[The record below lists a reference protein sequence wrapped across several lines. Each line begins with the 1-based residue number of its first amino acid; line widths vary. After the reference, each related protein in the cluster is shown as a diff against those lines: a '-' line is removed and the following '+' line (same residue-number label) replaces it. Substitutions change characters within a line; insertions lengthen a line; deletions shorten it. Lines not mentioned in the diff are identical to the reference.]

1 MSAIIPPTGAAGNAA
16 AVAAGGVPSNGDR
29 IARLQKATT
38 DLEGVFV
45 EQLFKAMRE
54 TVPRDG
60 LTEGGSGEEMF
71 TALLDQKIASVAP
84 SRWQHG
90 LSDALLRQL
99 RGRVDSSPGAVAVG
113 GGGQP
118 ATPPAAPSSPAAIAP
133 ILSSNTLSDA
143 SRPEPS

>member
-1 MSAIIPPTGAAGNAA
+1 MSATIPPTGAAG
-16 AVAAGGVPSNGDR
+16 GVPAGSDR
-29 IARLQKATT
+29 VARLQKATT

-71 TALLDQKIASVAP
+71 TALLDQKMASVAP

-99 RGRVDSSPGAVAVG
+99 RGRVEPQPGAAAA

-118 ATPPAAPSSPAAIAP
+118 AAAPAAPSSPAALAP
-133 ILSSNTLSDA
+133 ILDPDALSDA

>member
-1 MSAIIPPTGAAGNAA
+1 MSATIPPTGTAGN
-16 AVAAGGVPSNGDR
+16 VGAAGGVPANGDR
-29 IARLQKATT
+29 ISRLHRATT

-71 TALLDQKIASVAP
+71 TALLDQKMASVAP
-84 SRWQHG
+84 SRWEHG

-99 RGRVDSSPGAVAVG
+99 RGRVESPAEAAPAA

-118 ATPPAAPSSPAAIAP
+118 AMAPATSSSPAALAP
-133 ILSSNTLSDA
+133 ILNPNALSDA